1 MGMARTTT
9 APTGQIAPL
18 GLRMLPQ
25 MRERIEQAARESGH
39 SLNAEIVHR
48 LAQTLGEDF
57 AAEQPAL
64 ALMREQTGYLREL
77 RDMAR
82 AQAEQS
88 RQSALTALD

>member
-1 MGMARTTT
+1 MGMADTDRHQLT
-9 APTGQIAPL
+9 PTPV
-18 GLRMLPQ
+18 
-25 MRERIEQAARESGH
+25 RIPSAIKDELQAQARAAGR

-48 LAQTLGEDF
+48 LVQTLGEDF